1 MAERSIMAT
10 PRKKKR
16 SAHLGQLLSF
26 VRKEFHHVLRD
37 RKTLLILFG
46 MPVAQVLLFGFV
58 LSSEVKDTRIIVV
71 DQAKDAASHELI
83 EKIEASRYFTVLTDT
98 VSPAGITAA
107 FRPGVI
113 KAALV
118 IPMNFQQDLLHDGRS
133 TVQIINDATDINL
146 ANTIE
151 GYLTAIITDFSITNR
166 LAPAMPYVIVPETR
180 MLYNPELRGAPN
192 FVPGV
197 MAMVLLLVCVMM
209 TAVAIVKEKEMGT
222 MEVLLVSPMK
232 PALVILSKAIPYLIL
247 SFINLLA
254 ILLLSVT
261 VLDLPIK
268 GSLLLLLAE
277 STLFITT
284 CLTLGILISIVTA
297 TQQAAMFASL
307 IGMMLP
313 TMMLSGFMF
322 PIENMPLPLQVIS
335 NIAPSR
341 WYYVIVK
348 NIMIK
353 GTGFS
358 AIWRE
363 TAVLAGMTVVLFA
376 VCLKKFNIRLDER

>member
-1 MAERSIMAT
+1 MIMAT
-10 PRKKKR
+10 QGKKR
-16 SAHLGQLLSF
+16 SAHLSQLLSF
-26 VRKEFHHVLRD
+26 VRKEFRHVLRD

-58 LSSEVKDTRIIVV
+58 LTSEVKDTQIIVV
-71 DQAKDAASHELI
+71 DQARDAASRELI
-83 EKIEASRYFTVLTDT
+83 ERIEASRYFTVVTD
-98 VSPAGITAA
+98 SIPQSGIAEA
-107 FRPGVI
+107 FQHGKI

-118 IPMNFQQDLLHDGRS
+118 LPANFQQDLLHDGRN
-133 TVQIINDATDINL
+133 TVQIISDNTDINQ
-146 ANTIE
+146 ASTIE

-166 LAPAMPYVIVPETR
+166 LAPAMPYVIIPETR
-180 MLYNPELRGAPN
+180 MLYNPEMRGAPN

-209 TAVAIVKEKEMGT
+209 TAVAIVKEKELGT

-261 VLDLPIK
+261 ALDLPIR
-268 GSLLLLLAE
+268 GSLPLLLAE
-277 STLFITT
+277 STLFIMT

-297 TQQAAMFASL
+297 SQQAAMFASL

-322 PIENMPLPLQVIS
+322 PIENMPIALQVIS

-341 WYYVIVK
+341 WYYIIVK
-348 NIMIK
+348 DIMIK
-353 GTGFS
+353 GAGFE
-358 AIWRE
+358 AVWQA
-363 TAVLAGMTVVLFA
+363 TAVLAGMTVILFV
-376 VCLKKFNIRLDER
+376 VCLRKFNIRLAER